1 MKYRPEV
8 DGLRALAIIPVIL
21 YHAGFSV
28 FSGGFVGVDV
38 FFVIS
43 GYLIT
48 TIIISEV
55 SEKRFSLVTF
65 YERRA
70 RRILP
75 PLFLVIFISIPFA
88 WLWLVPR
95 DLQGFYQSILAIL
108 TFSSNFLFW
117 LESGYFEPA
126 AELKPML
133 HTWSLA
139 VEEQYYI
146 LFPLFIMGVW
156 RLGKTSVFALLTVFC
171 ICSLLLAQWE
181 VYNNP
186 DRAFYLLHT
195 RGWEIL
201 LGSLVGLYLFRDKNI
216 EFKNAINQSLS
227 LIGLCLIL
235 YSVFVYDRDTP
246 FPSLFTLV
254 PTFGAALIIL
264 FAKPKTLVYKLL
276 SCQILVWV
284 GLLSYSIYLW
294 HQPLMAFAKYRS
306 SSEPTELF
314 MLLLV
319 LLSILLAY
327 LTYLCVEKPF
337 RNKTLIS
344 RKLIFSLSGIFAVC
358 LAALSSYV
366 ISQDGLKNRYS
377 KQQQDLLTML
387 EYSYTGNTNYE
398 SDCFL
403 QPEQTYLDFTDKCL
417 VNQGANRTFIWGDSH
432 AMALTVGVKNINENI
447 SQFTASACAPI
458 YNQVFKPRP
467 HCLGINNHV
476 IDLIAEYE
484 PERVILH
491 AYWLSH
497 IDKIDGMSTTINKI
511 KEVSSST
518 KIILVG
524 SVPIW
529 LPSLPEVLLTK
540 QFADDE
546 RPLYV
551 VNDTLPKIS
560 VVDKRLRAIASDN
573 RVQFIA
579 PTKMLCE
586 NGACLAILENKD
598 EMQVLA
604 WDYAHLTAEGSNL
617 LASMLYKQIH

>member
-21 YHAGFSV
+21 YHAGFSI

-55 SEKRFSLVTF
+55 SERRFSLVTF

-75 PLFLVIFISIPFA
+75 PLFLVIFVSIPFA

-95 DLQGFYQSILAIL
+95 DLQDFYQSILAIL

-146 LFPLFIMGVW
+146 IFPLFIMVMW
-156 RLGKTSVFALLTVFC
+156 RLGQRVVFTMLAIFC
-171 ICSLLLAQWE
+171 LCSLFLAQWE
-181 VYNNP
+181 AYNNA
-186 DRAFYLLHT
+186 DRGFYLLHT

-201 LGSLVGLYLFRDKNI
+201 LGSLVGMFLFRKKKI
-216 EFKNAINQSLS
+216 EFKSTIHQSLS
-227 LIGLCLIL
+227 LMGLCLIL
-235 YSVFVYDRDTP
+235 YSVFFYDRDTP
-246 FPSLFTLV
+246 FPSLYTLV
-254 PTFGAALIIL
+254 PTLGAVLIIL
-264 FAKPKTLVYKLL
+264 FAKPQTIVYKLL
-276 SCQILVWV
+276 SCRALVWI

-306 SSEPTELF
+306 ASEPTELF
-314 MLLLV
+314 MMVLV

-327 LTYLCVEKPF
+327 LTYLFIEKPF
-337 RNKTLIS
+337 RDKTFIS
-344 RKLIFSLSGIFAVC
+344 RPKIFGISGVGAIF
-358 LAALSSYV
+358 LAGVSGYV

-377 KQQQDLLTML
+377 EQQQNLLAKL
-387 EYSYTGNTNYE
+387 DYSYTANPNYE
-398 SDCFL
+398 RDCFL
-403 QPEQTYLDFTDKCL
+403 QPEQTYLEFTDKCL
-417 VNQGANRTFIWGDSH
+417 VNQGAIRTFIWGDSH
-432 AMALTVGVKNINENI
+432 AMALTVGVRSGNENI

-467 HCLGINNHV
+467 NCLDINNHV
-476 IDLIAEYE
+476 MDLIAEYK

-497 IDKIDGMSTTINKI
+497 IDKIEGMTVTINKI
-511 KEVSSST
+511 KEVSPT
-518 KIILVG
+518 TNIILVG

-540 QFADDE
+540 QFTEND

-551 VNDTLPKIS
+551 VNDSLHKVG
-560 VVDKRLRAIASDN
+560 VVDAQLKVLAEDN
-573 RVQFIA
+573 SVQFIA
-579 PTKMLCE
+579 PTQLLCD
-586 NGACLAILENKD
+586 NGACLAILDNKD
-598 EMQVLA
+598 EMQVFS
-604 WDYAHLTAEGSNL
+604 WDYAHLTSEGSDI
-617 LASMLYKQIH
+617 LASLLYKQLH